1 MPAMNV
7 SPSPMP
13 APVSNTAPVQ
23 ANQPANAAESSTDN
37 GKPANFANALD
48 GAKAKTQKAESDKA
62 SDRSDTDATAAT
74 DDPARLAQI
83 AAALLSS
90 LAPSSAS
97 QTVDSS
103 NQPALTEAAANGVIT
118 SVEGRFLPRQNQVPS
133 NEDSVTRVNRLS
145 GSPGS
150 ATAVDSLPLDGKAL
164 PAAAVPAAQGSN
176 GDTSAD
182 TSDKAAAANALLAQT
197 SDRTAATAS
206 DEKPNPAVT
215 ALGDSAKQP
224 IAAVV
229 AEASGK
235 AAQTKAVIVDT
246 AAQASAPTQPT
257 VSPWADTLANRTA
270 EAARTEAPQFPVRT
284 PVSQSGWADD
294 VGNRMVWMAGK
305 ELGRA
310 ELILTPPHL
319 GRVEITLNVNGDQ
332 TTAHFVTATPAARE
346 AIEQS
351 IPRLRELMTDAG
363 LNLGQVNVSANGTN
377 DPSQEQRS
385 WGGPQRGARQVAVD
399 DTAEVVGLARP
410 AWSQSG
416 RGMVDTFA

>member
-83 AAALLSS
+83 AAALLAS
-90 LAPSSAS
+90 LGAPVTEKPAATLPTQGDAQAA
-97 QTVDSS
+97 QT
-103 NQPALTEAAANGVIT
+103 
-118 SVEGRFLPRQNQVPS
+118 
-133 NEDSVTRVNRLS
+133 
-145 GSPGS
+145 GSPDGS
-150 ATAVDSLPLDGKAL
+150 LLPLDGKAL

-229 AEASGK
+229 AEANSK

>member
-62 SDRSDTDATAAT
+62 SDRSNTDATAAT

-83 AAALLSS
+83 AAALLAS
-90 LAPSSAS
+90 LGAPVTEKPAATLPTQGDAQAA
-97 QTVDSS
+97 QT
-103 NQPALTEAAANGVIT
+103 
-118 SVEGRFLPRQNQVPS
+118 
-133 NEDSVTRVNRLS
+133 
-145 GSPGS
+145 GSPDGS
-150 ATAVDSLPLDGKAL
+150 LLPLDGKAL

-197 SDRTAATAS
+197 SNRTAAPAS

-224 IAAVV
+224 IAGVV
-229 AEASGK
+229 AEANGK

>member
-83 AAALLSS
+83 AAALLAS
-90 LAPSSAS
+90 LGAPVTEKPAATLPTQGDAQAA
-97 QTVDSS
+97 QT
-103 NQPALTEAAANGVIT
+103 
-118 SVEGRFLPRQNQVPS
+118 
-133 NEDSVTRVNRLS
+133 
-145 GSPGS
+145 GSPDGS
-150 ATAVDSLPLDGKAL
+150 LLPLDGKAL

>member
-62 SDRSDTDATAAT
+62 CDRSDTDAAAAT

-83 AAALLSS
+83 AAALLAS
-90 LAPSSAS
+90 LGAPVTEKPAATLPTQGDAQAA
-97 QTVDSS
+97 QT
-103 NQPALTEAAANGVIT
+103 
-118 SVEGRFLPRQNQVPS
+118 
-133 NEDSVTRVNRLS
+133 
-145 GSPGS
+145 GSPDGS
-150 ATAVDSLPLDGKAL
+150 LLPLDGKAL

-182 TSDKAAAANALLAQT
+182 ASDKAAAANALLAQT
-197 SDRTAATAS
+197 SNRTAATAS

-229 AEASGK
+229 AEANSK

>member
-13 APVSNTAPVQ
+13 APVSNTVPAQ
-23 ANQPANAAESSTDN
+23 ANQPANAAESSTDK
-37 GKPANFANALD
+37 GTPASFANALV
-48 GAKAKTQKAESDKA
+48 GAKAKAPKAERDKA
-62 SDRSDTDATAAT
+62 GDRSDTEATAAI
-74 DDPARLAQI
+74 DDPAQLAQI
-83 AAALLSS
+83 AAALLAS
-90 LAPSSAS
+90 LGGP
-97 QTVDSS
+97 
-103 NQPALTEAAANGVIT
+103 VIT
-118 SVEGRFLPRQNQVPS
+118 DKPAATLPTQGDAQAVQ
-133 NEDSVTRVNRLS
+133 T
-145 GSPGS
+145 GSPDGGPDSGPDGS
-150 ATAVDSLPLDGKAL
+150 LFPLDGKAL
-164 PAAAVPAAQGSN
+164 PAAAVPAAHGSH
-176 GDTSAD
+176 GETPAD
-182 TSDKAAAANALLAQT
+182 TSDKAAAVNALLGQVSNRTTT
-197 SDRTAATAS
+197 SAS
-206 DEKPNPAVT
+206 EEKPNPAVAT
-215 ALGDSAKQP
+215 LGDSAKQP
-224 IAAVV
+224 IAAAV
-229 AEASGK
+229 AESSNN
-235 AAQTKAVIVDT
+235 AAQAKAVVLDT
-246 AAQASAPTQPT
+246 AAQASAPTPPT
-257 VSPWADTLANRTA
+257 MSPWADTLANRTA

-284 PVSQSGWADD
+284 PVSQTGWADD
-294 VGNRMVWMAGK
+294 VGSRMVWMAGK

-385 WGGPQRGARQVAVD
+385 WGGIQRSARQVAVD
-399 DTAEVVGLARP
+399 DTADVVGLARP

>member
-1 MPAMNV
+1 MPALNV
-7 SPSPMP
+7 TPSPMP
-13 APVSNTAPVQ
+13 APVSTTAPVQ
-23 ANQPANAAESSTDN
+23 GSQATNAAESSTDK
-37 GKPANFANALD
+37 GQQANFANALD
-48 GAKAKTQKAESDKA
+48 GAKAKTQKADSEKDSARPDA
-62 SDRSDTDATAAT
+62 EATAVT

-83 AAALLSS
+83 AAALLAS
-90 LAPSSAS
+90 LGVPAS
-97 QTVDSS
+97 DKAATNLPTQTD
-103 NQPALTEAAANGVIT
+103 TT
-118 SVEGRFLPRQNQVPS
+118 
-133 NEDSVTRVNRLS
+133 
-145 GSPGS
+145 
-150 ATAVDSLPLDGKAL
+150 ATQIGIADGTGLPLDGKAL
-164 PAAAVPAAQGSN
+164 PATAVPAAQPGSDA
-176 GDTSAD
+176 GTD
-182 TSDKAAAANALLAQT
+182 TSDKAAAANALLAQSAT
-197 SDRTAATAS
+197 RAATATK

-215 ALGDSAKQP
+215 ALGDAAKQATV
-224 IAAVV
+224 AAT
-229 AEASGK
+229 ADATSK
-235 AAQTKAVIVDT
+235 AAQTKAIVVDT
-246 AAQASAPTQPT
+246 AAQASAPTQPS

-270 EAARTEAPQFPVRT
+270 EAARTEAPQFAVRT

-332 TTAHFVTATPAARE
+332 TTAQFVTATPAARE

-385 WGGPQRGARQVAVD
+385 WGGAQRGGRQAMSEE
-399 DTAEVVGLARP
+399 TSEIVGQPRSM
-410 AWSQSG
+410 WVQSG

>member
-83 AAALLSS
+83 AAALLAS
-90 LAPSSAS
+90 LGAPVTEKPAATLPTQGDAQAA
-97 QTVDSS
+97 QT
-103 NQPALTEAAANGVIT
+103 
-118 SVEGRFLPRQNQVPS
+118 
-133 NEDSVTRVNRLS
+133 
-145 GSPGS
+145 GSPDGS
-150 ATAVDSLPLDGKAL
+150 LLPLDGKAL

-176 GDTSAD
+176 GETSAD

-197 SDRTAATAS
+197 SNRTAATAS